1 VQVSAILSRL
11 PATNMVDSGIWP
23 PPSRG
28 EQMQHRAHRPTRRPV
43 GDRPRAAVPAPAMER
58 DMFLDDDEGL
68 AYGFDNEPSLS
79 SIIMADTQD
88 SDLDLDPTLPNN
100 RRGSIPLRPQMHQSP
115 PRHEIR
121 HKPRPPAPS
130 RSSRDVVLQATSSTP
145 GARPKS
151 TRDVASPGRSQPKA
165 VHQPE
170 AFAPSQSD
178 DGFENEDGDV
188 AGMVDIDAARLPQN
202 PDESQ
207 QDLAERINQLTRTI
221 NANAQ
226 LCLETSRKMVA
237 LAQENK
243 HLAYEAGAQLDTYV
257 LQPALKLGQALRTY
271 CPGVD
276 EGVQALWEYE
286 AQIRKRVINGLNGRD
301 ALFQT
306 VGAGRKGKEV
316 DRLKDRLIEQDALLR
331 DSSQHIRKLMSER
344 DRLRR
349 KLESGYQTANGQGG
363 YHDGP
368 ASPGYRDLDEMV
380 QQSQTTTAGRAQHQR
395 TASHAEDAQLAEQ
408 LGELRMLVDRLPVLN
423 DVPAINDSQIKHS
436 ASAHL
441 QAGQDDEDDWTLL

>member
-1 VQVSAILSRL
+1 
-11 PATNMVDSGIWP
+11 MVDTGPWLP
-23 PPSRG
+23 PRG
-28 EQMQHRAHRPTRRPV
+28 EPLQQRSHRTPQHQPA
-43 GDRPRAAVPAPAMER
+43 GDRPRSPLPVPDMQQ
-58 DMFLDDDEGL
+58 DMFFDNDDEAL
-68 AYGFDNEPSLS
+68 AYGFEDHEPSLS
-79 SIIMADTQD
+79 SIMMADSHGS
-88 SDLDLDPTLPNN
+88 SDLDLGMPDT
-100 RRGSIPLRPQMHQSP
+100 RRGSIPLRPPVQQSP
-115 PRHEIR
+115 RLPEARQ
-121 HKPRPPAPS
+121 KQRPPAVS
-130 RSSRDVVLQATSSTP
+130 RDPKEELYRPGKSEATARDKSSR
-145 GARPKS
+145 GASEARIPKRKSAPPPRPAY
-151 TRDVASPGRSQPKA
+151 TMN
-165 VHQPE
+165 H
-170 AFAPSQSD
+170 SD
-178 DGFENEDGDV
+178 DEFCGDEDDDG
-188 AGMVDIDAARLPQN
+188 AGIVDIDSARLPRN

-306 VGAGRKGKEV
+306 GAVGGRQGKEV
-316 DRLKDRLIEQDALLR
+316 DRLKNRLIEQDALLR
-331 DSSQHIRKLMSER
+331 DSSQHIRKLMNER

-349 KLESGYQTANGQGG
+349 KLENGYQNGDSGAGG
-363 YHDGP
+363 EGP
-368 ASPGYRDLDEMV
+368 ARPSYRDLDDV
-380 QQSQTTTAGRAQHQR
+380 VKQAQAGPAGRAQHQR
-395 TASHAEDAQLAEQ
+395 TPSHAEDAQLAEQ

-423 DVPAINDSQIKHS
+423 DVPSSNDTQAGHS
-436 ASAHL
+436 ASTHL
-441 QAGQDDEDDWTLL
+441 KADQDDEEDWTLL